1 MIGALIGLER
11 EYYQQ
16 KEDSPDFAGIRT
28 FSLIALLG
36 AVTAYLIDD
45 FGVIL
50 MALALGGLILMSTVS
65 YFSAILLEIQQ
76 TRTAVIQILPFAG
89 LYWFN
94 RITYKKI
101 QVIT

>member
-1 MIGALIGLER
+1 
-11 EYYQQ
+11 
-16 KEDSPDFAGIRT
+16 
-28 FSLIALLG
+28 LG

-50 MALALGGLILMSTVS
+50 MALGGVILMSTVS
-65 YFSAILLEIQQ
+65 YFSAIFLEIQQ
-76 TRTAVIQILPFAG
+76 TRTSVIQMLPFAG